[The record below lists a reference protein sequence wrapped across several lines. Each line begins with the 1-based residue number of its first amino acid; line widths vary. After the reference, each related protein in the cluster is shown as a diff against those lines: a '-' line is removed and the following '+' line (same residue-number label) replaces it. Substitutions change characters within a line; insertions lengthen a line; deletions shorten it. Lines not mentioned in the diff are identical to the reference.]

1 MHRAQVRDIVAK
13 ALGKNECEGP
23 MAPKLNCG
31 QRKACSVP
39 PLSQSRRGDM
49 ACEILYVHKH
59 VRRAASGESG
69 PAARGIAI
77 HDLLST
83 YIDHL
88 VATKRTTDL
97 ELFDKLTQNVRE
109 DAREVLDKFRNN
121 HAFDPEKI
129 VATELYIALD
139 EEFRPI
145 EDTTDDRV
153 AAYEGTLDLVMLNSL
168 TEADIGDWKSYFQII
183 EADTFQSKLYPLLL
197 MCLNPALESVKFTLE
212 FIRYGASRC
221 VEYTRDDVP
230 WLMELARNERTRQ
243 KALHQL
249 ALTNEEANLK
259 ASPGRHCCWCP
270 LLLQGCPIARTNPY
284 AQMTGEE
291 RLRFAL
297 WLQEAEKENTR
308 VLKELLVEAGP
319 ARYADDNQKE
329 YAARFVPVEKRFYPY
344 RDAAPILERWRETH
358 SDDQTLLSN
367 LSISGLSSLLK
378 ADKRQALAT
387 ELAGV
392 VEVRVDTEL
401 KVGPASQ
408 DDLARKEHNHERG
421 RSSGPKQT
429 SLGIG

>member
-1 MHRAQVRDIVAK
+1 
-13 ALGKNECEGP
+13 
-23 MAPKLNCG
+23 
-31 QRKACSVP
+31 
-39 PLSQSRRGDM
+39 M
-49 ACEILYVHKH
+49 ACEMLYVQKH
-59 VRRAASGESG
+59 LLRVPSGESE

-77 HDLLST
+77 HEILST

-88 VATKRTTDL
+88 IATRRATDL
-97 ELFDKLTQNVRE
+97 ELFDNLAQKVRE
-109 DAREVLDKFRNN
+109 DAGEVLDKFRNN
-121 HAFDPEKI
+121 HSFDPEKI
-129 VATELYIALD
+129 VGTELYIALD

-145 EDTTDDRV
+145 EDITDDRV

-168 TEADIGDWKSYFQII
+168 TEADIGDWKSYYQII
-183 EADTFQSKLYPLLL
+183 EAETFQSKLYPLLL

-221 VEYTRDDVP
+221 VEYTRNDVP
-230 WLMELARNERTRQ
+230 WLMELARKERTRQ

-249 ALTNEEANLK
+249 ALTNEEVNLK

-270 LLLQGCPIARTNPY
+270 LVLEGCPIARTNPY
-284 AQMTGEE
+284 AQMTREE

-308 VLKELLVEAGP
+308 VLKELSVEAGP
-319 ARYADDNQKE
+319 AWYADDNQKE

-358 SDDQTLLSN
+358 SDDQALLSN
-367 LSISGLSSLLK
+367 ISISGLSSLLK
-378 ADKRQALAT
+378 AEKRQSLAT
-387 ELAGV
+387 ELASV
-392 VEVRVDTEL
+392 VEIRVDTEL

-408 DDLARKEHNHERG
+408 DDLTRKEHNHERD

-429 SLGIG
+429 PLGIG

>member
-1 MHRAQVRDIVAK
+1 MKSLLKRSQETAGI
-13 ALGKNECEGP
+13 
-23 MAPKLNCG
+23 
-31 QRKACSVP
+31 P

-49 ACEILYVHKH
+49 ACELLYIQKH
-59 VRRAASGESG
+59 VCHIASGESQ

-77 HDLLST
+77 HEVLST

-88 VATKRTTDL
+88 VATKRATDL
-97 ELFDKLTQNVRE
+97 ELFDKLAQDLHE
-109 DAREVLDKFRNN
+109 DAGEVLDRFRSN
-121 HAFDPEKI
+121 HVFDPEKI
-129 VATELYIALD
+129 VATELYIALN

-168 TEADIGDWKSYFQII
+168 TEAAIGDWKSYYQII

-221 VEYTRDDVP
+221 VEYTRNDLP
-230 WLMELARNERTRQ
+230 WLMELARKERRRQ
-243 KALHQL
+243 KALHQR
-249 ALTNEEANLK
+249 AGADGDANLK
-259 ASPGRHCCWCP
+259 ASPGRHCCWCS
-270 LLLQGCPIARTNPY
+270 LLLQGCPIARINPY
-284 AQMTGEE
+284 AQMTREE

-308 VLKELLVEAGP
+308 VLKELLVEEGP

-344 RDAAPILERWRETH
+344 RNAAPILERWRETH
-358 SDDQTLLSN
+358 SDDQTLVSN
-367 LSISGLSSLLK
+367 LSISGLPSLLK
-378 ADKRQALAT
+378 AEKRQSLAT
-387 ELAGV
+387 ELASV

-408 DDLARKEHNHERG
+408 DDLARKEHNHERD

-429 SLGIG
+429 PLDIG

>member
-1 MHRAQVRDIVAK
+1 MNPHELYTNTAAH
-13 ALGKNECEGP
+13 ALPP
-23 MAPKLNCG
+23 M
-31 QRKACSVP
+31 
-39 PLSQSRRGDM
+39 SQSRRADM
-49 ACEILYVHKH
+49 ACELLYVHKH
-59 VRRAASGESG
+59 IRHIASGEAN
-69 PAARGIAI
+69 PAARGTAI
-77 HDLLST
+77 HELLST
-83 YIDHL
+83 YINHL
-88 VATKRTTDL
+88 IATKRATDL
-97 ELFDKLTQNVRE
+97 ELFDRLTQNVRD

-153 AAYEGTLDLVMLNSL
+153 AVYEGTLDLVILKSL
-168 TEADIGDWKSYFQII
+168 TEAEIDDWKSYYQII

-197 MCLNPALESVKFTLE
+197 MCLNPALESVKFILE

-221 VEYTRDDVP
+221 VEYTRKHVP

-249 ALTNEEANLK
+249 ALTNEEVLK

-284 AQMTGEE
+284 AQMAREE

-297 WLQEAEKENTR
+297 WLQEAERENTR
-308 VLKELLVEAGP
+308 VLKELLVEEGP
-319 ARYADDNQKE
+319 VRYADENRKQ
-329 YAARFVPVEKRFYPY
+329 YTARFVPVEKRFYPY
-344 RDAAPILERWRETH
+344 RDAGPILERWGETH

-378 ADKRQALAT
+378 TEKRQSLAA
-387 ELAGV
+387 ELASV

-401 KVGPASQ
+401 KVGPASP
-408 DDLARKEHNHERG
+408 DDLARNQHNHERD

-429 SLGIG
+429 PLGTG

>member
-1 MHRAQVRDIVAK
+1 MKPALRYERQQVH
-13 ALGKNECEGP
+13 C
-23 MAPKLNCG
+23 
-31 QRKACSVP
+31 VP

-59 VRRAASGESG
+59 VRRAASSESE

-77 HDLLST
+77 HELLST
-83 YIDHL
+83 YIDRL
-88 VATKRTTDL
+88 IATKRATDL
-97 ELFDKLTQNVRE
+97 ELFDKLTHNVRE

-121 HAFDPEKI
+121 HAFDPQKI

-139 EEFRPI
+139 EDFRPV
-145 EDTTDDRV
+145 EDTNDDRV
-153 AAYEGTLDLVMLNSL
+153 VAYEGTLDLVMLNSL
-168 TEADIGDWKSYFQII
+168 TEAEIDDWKSYFQII

-221 VEYTRDDVP
+221 VEYTRSDVP
-230 WLMELARNERTRQ
+230 WLMELARNERARQ

-249 ALTNEEANLK
+249 ALTNEEGDLK

-270 LLLQGCPIARTNPY
+270 ILLQRCPIARTNPY
-284 AQMTGEE
+284 AQMTRDE

-308 VLKELLVEAGP
+308 VLKELLVEEGP
-319 ARYADDNQKE
+319 AWYADDNQKE

-358 SDDQTLLSN
+358 SDDQLLLSN

-378 ADKRQALAT
+378 AEKRQPLAA
-387 ELAGV
+387 ELASV

-408 DDLARKEHNHERG
+408 DDLARKGRNHERD

-429 SLGIG
+429 PLGIG